1 MEVQIRGRGIRL
13 TDETRSH
20 AVGRVNRTAKFFD
33 RVGDVDVNLARVN
46 SHDNQHRFRA
56 ELSARAA
63 GQVVRAAGEGDTVSR
78 AIDTAS
84 DHFERRLRRLSQRL
98 SDRRR
103 HRPKPEFRAGGPR
116 RRSDRTDG
124 RYPSIS
130 RVRRP
135 LGKPMTPEEAAMVM
149 EESGD
154 TVVLFSNV
162 ETGDLSVL
170 HRSVGGR
177 LELIE
182 PG

>member
-1 MEVQIRGRGIRL
+1 MEVRINGRGVRL
-13 TDETRSH
+13 TDETRAH
-20 AVGRVNRTAKFFD
+20 VIGRVNRTAKFFD
-33 RVGDVDVNLARVN
+33 RLGDVDVHLTRVK
-46 SHDNQHRFRA
+46 SHDSDHRFRA
-56 ELSARAA
+56 ELSGRAA
-63 GQVVRAAGEGDTVSR
+63 GHLVRASGEGDTVRRSVD
-78 AIDTAS
+78 AAS

-103 HRPKPEFRAGGPR
+103 HRPKPEFRAAGTR
-116 RRSDRTDG
+116 RRSGRPDG
-124 RYPSIS
+124 RYPSIT

-135 LGKPMTPEEAAMVM
+135 LGKPMTPEEAAIVM

-162 ETGDLSVL
+162 ETGDLNVL
-170 HRSVGGR
+170 HRSAGGR

>member
-1 MEVQIRGRGIRL
+1 M
-13 TDETRSH
+13 TDETRAH

-33 RVGDVDVNLARVN
+33 RLGDVDVNVTRVN
-46 SHDNQHRFRA
+46 SHDSDHRFRA

-63 GQVVRAAGEGDTVSR
+63 GHLVRAAGEGDTVSR
-78 AIDTAS
+78 SIDAAS

-103 HRPKPEFRAGGPR
+103 HRPKPEVRADGPR
-116 RRSDRTDG
+116 RRSDRPDD

-135 LGKPMTPEEAAMVM
+135 LGKPMTPEEAAIVM
-149 EESGD
+149 EEKGD

-162 ETGDLSVL
+162 ETGELNVI
-170 HRSVGGR
+170 HRSEGGR

-182 PG
+182 PA